1 MEISQTI
8 PYKGIRK
15 MIGKRMEVSGAYP
28 MTYQG
33 MYVDVTDLLAFR
45 KKVNAETGAGLTV
58 NDFIVKA
65 VSIALQRTPLMNS
78 AFNEDMTQI
87 QVYGNYNISVMTA
100 SDKGLVAPVIKETEK
115 KTIYQIS
122 AEMKEMI
129 EKAKK
134 NGVTLLLPTD
144 TVAAD
149 SFSNDAKRMV
159 VSTMNIPDDYEGMD
173 IGPDTTKT
181 FCDAVRGA
189 GTVVWNGPMGVFEF
203 ENFAAGTRAM
213 AQALADSG
221 AVTIVG
227 GGDSA
232 AAVEQMGFADK
243 ITHISTGGGASL
255 EFLEGLEL
263 PGVACLLDK

>member
-87 QVYGNYNISVMTA
+87 QV

-129 EKAKK
+129 EKANAGK
-134 NGVTLLLPTD
+134 L
-144 TVAAD
+144 
-149 SFSNDAKRMV
+149 M
-159 VSTMNIPDDYEGMD
+159 PDDYAG
-173 IGPDTTKT
+173 GT
-181 FCDAVRGA
+181 FGVTNLGKLNSYDSVPLPQPPQPAIMAACTAKKMAV
-189 GTVVWNGPMGVFEF
+189 VVEKDGEDV
-203 ENFAAGTRAM
+203 
-213 AQALADSG
+213 
-221 AVTIVG
+221 IVPRMMMKLVI
-227 GGDSA
+227 GGDHRILDGTPLA
-232 AAVEQMGFADK
+232 AFLNDMK
-243 ITHISTGGGASL
+243 KLL
-255 EFLEGLEL
+255 EDPEAL
-263 PGVACLLDK
+263 VK